1 MISIILLEPENP
13 GNIGAVARVMK
24 NFGFAKLIL
33 VNPKCEITEECRNRA
48 KNAQDILANA
58 KISKELPEFDTLIGT
73 TSLMGTD
80 YNIYRS
86 PLVPEQLT
94 QLDLKGNIGLL
105 FGRESTGLTNEEIK
119 NCDFIVTIPTNK
131 KYPAL
136 NLSHSVAILLYELS
150 KNKENITSHIRAM
163 TVEEKKQI
171 DKNFNEILNKIKF
184 ATPEKKET
192 QQMVWKKIFGKT
204 FFSKR
209 EAYAVI
215 GLLKKIKDKMKSA

>member
-33 VNPKCEITEECRNRA
+33 VNPKCEINEECHNRA
-48 KNAQDILANA
+48 KNAQEILNDA
-58 KISKELPEFDTLIGT
+58 KILKELPEFETLIGT

-80 YNIYRS
+80 YNVYRS
-86 PLVPEQLT
+86 PITPEQLT
-94 QLDLKGNIGLL
+94 KLDLKGNIGLL
-105 FGRESTGLTNEEIK
+105 FGRESTGLSNEELK
-119 NCDFIVTIPTNK
+119 KCDFVMSIPSSK

-136 NLSHSVAILLYELS
+136 NLSHSVAIVLYELS

-171 DKNFNEILNKIKF
+171 DKNFNEILDKIKF

-204 FFSKR
+204 FLSKR

-215 GLLKKIKDKMKSA
+215 GLLKKIKDKVK